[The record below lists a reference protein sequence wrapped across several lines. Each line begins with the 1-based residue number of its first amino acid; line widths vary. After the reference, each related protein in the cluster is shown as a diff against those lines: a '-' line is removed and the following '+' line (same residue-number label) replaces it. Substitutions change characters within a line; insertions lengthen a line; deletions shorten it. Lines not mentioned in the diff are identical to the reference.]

1 MYKFIAIDI
10 DGTLLNSAG
19 ELTKYTKD
27 TIKKVTSMGVKVV
40 LTSGR
45 VTDSV
50 RGIASELNTDR
61 HIICD
66 NGATIVD
73 LDTSEVV
80 FSKYIDKSTII
91 KLVDFCVTNN
101 IYYMVFTNK
110 EIIVKD
116 LKHMALAFYKQRH
129 HLKDEATGMSQ
140 IKFAGIDYIQK
151 IKEPFTRIIICDEDR
166 AIYNSIV
173 NMLKNFDDIEL
184 LSSPHVSHKII
195 KDGDKDIVLSYS
207 YAEILA
213 KDTNKWTAIK
223 SLTDKLGIKKDE
235 IIAIGDNFND
245 LEMIQNAGLGIAMN
259 NGSPIAKQAARVIAP
274 SNNEDGVA
282 KIMERYV
289 LKADG
294 DGAV

>member
-19 ELTKYTKD
+19 ELTKHTKD
-27 TIKKVTSMGVKVV
+27 TIRKVTDMGIKVV

-73 LDTSEVV
+73 LDTSEIVY
-80 FSKYIDKSTII
+80 SKYIDKSTII
-91 KLVDFCVTNN
+91 RLVDFCLTNN

-116 LKHMALAFYKQRH
+116 LKHMAFAFYKQRH
-129 HLKDEATGMSQ
+129 HLKDEATGISQ
-140 IKFAGIDYIQK
+140 IKFAGIDYIK
-151 IKEPFTRIIICDEDR
+151 RIKEPFTRIIICDEDR
-166 AIYNSIV
+166 AIYNSII
-173 NMLKNFDDIEL
+173 NMLKSFDDIEL
-184 LSSPHVSHKII
+184 LAAPHISNKIV
-195 KDGDKDIVLSYS
+195 KDGDKEILLSYS

-223 SLTDKLGIKKDE
+223 SLANKLGIKKDE

-245 LEMIQNAGLGIAMN
+245 IEMIQNAGLGVAMN
-259 NGSPIAKQAARVIAP
+259 NGSPVAKEVAQVIAP

-282 KIMERYV
+282 KIMEKYV
-289 LKADG
+289 LNG
-294 DGAV
+294 W

>member
-10 DGTLLNSAG
+10 DGTLLNSSG
-19 ELTKYTKD
+19 QLTKHTID
-27 TIKKVTSMGVKVV
+27 TIKKVTNQGVKVV

-50 RGIASELNTDR
+50 KGIASMINADK

-73 LDTSEVV
+73 LESDEIV
-80 FSKYIDKSTII
+80 FSRYIEKETIV
-91 KLVDFCVTNN
+91 KLIEFCVTNN
-101 IYYMVFTNK
+101 VYYMVFTNK

-116 LKHMALAFYKQRH
+116 LKHMAFAFYKQRH
-129 HLKDEATGMSQ
+129 HLKDEATGISQ
-140 IKFAGIDYIQK
+140 IKFGGIDYIK
-151 IKEPFTRIIICDEDR
+151 KVKEPFTRIVICDQDR

-173 NMLKNFDDIEL
+173 NMLKRFEDIEL
-184 LSSPHVSHKII
+184 LAAPHISNKVV
-195 KDGDKDIVLSYS
+195 KDGDKDVFVSYS

-223 SLTDKLGIKKDE
+223 LLTDRLGIKREE

-245 LEMIQNAGLGIAMN
+245 IEMIQNAGLGIAMN
-259 NGSPIAKQAARVIAP
+259 NGSPVAKEVATVIAP

-282 KIMERYV
+282 KVMERYI
-289 LKADG
+289 LK
-294 DGAV
+294 

>member
-19 ELTKYTKD
+19 ELTKYTID
-27 TIKKVTSMGVKVV
+27 TIRKVTDKGIKVV

-50 RGIASELNTDR
+50 KGIASKLNADN

-73 LDTSEVV
+73 LNNNEIV
-80 FSKYIDKSTII
+80 FSKYIEKETIL
-91 KLVDFCVTNN
+91 KLVEVCLTNN

-116 LKHMALAFYKQRH
+116 LQHMALAFYKQRH
-129 HLKDEATGMSQ
+129 HLKDEATGISQ
-140 IKFAGIDYIQK
+140 IKFAGIDYIKQVS
-151 IKEPFTRIIICDEDR
+151 EPFTRLIVCDQDR

-173 NMLKNFDDIEL
+173 NKLKNFDDIAL
-184 LSSPHVSHKII
+184 LAAPHISNKII
-195 KDGDKDIVLSYS
+195 KDGDKDLVLSYS

-223 SLTDKLGIKKDE
+223 SLTNKLGIKTEE
-235 IIAIGDNFND
+235 IMAIGDNFND
-245 LEMIQNAGLGIAMN
+245 IEMIQNAGLGVAMN
-259 NGSPIAKQAARVIAP
+259 NGNPVAKEVAAVIAP

-282 KIMERYV
+282 KVMERYV
-289 LKADG
+289 L
-294 DGAV
+294 